1 MEHVLAVDDLWRR
14 HQRNPAE
21 VYLPSHQ
28 RVISRLMLP
37 LVFLPRGIACELF
50 LGVVELDLR
59 EHGILLGEVEDLR
72 EPGSLVEDLLV
83 LRRVV
88 VDVLGVINSME

>member
-1 MEHVLAVDDLWRR
+1 MLKREVLIGESLHANLTS
-14 HQRNPAE
+14 H
-21 VYLPSHQ
+21 PS
-28 RVISRLMLP
+28 VISRLMLP

-59 EHGILLGEVEDLR
+59 EHWILLGEVEDLR

-88 VDVLGVINSME
+88 VDVLGVINSMEIRRMVYL